1 MTIFN
6 SYFSLPEGKP
16 IPLNHVLWQLF
27 FTLLIFETMDPMNR
41 WRVGP
46 LWLQG
51 MDLYSAGDSAGPDAW
66 LEDPGEAAGVP
77 FFAAGKCW
85 ENHVK

>member
-1 MTIFN
+1 M
-6 SYFSLPEGKP
+6 EG
-16 IPLNHVLWQLF
+16 
-27 FTLLIFETMDPMNR
+27 
-41 WRVGP
+41 GP